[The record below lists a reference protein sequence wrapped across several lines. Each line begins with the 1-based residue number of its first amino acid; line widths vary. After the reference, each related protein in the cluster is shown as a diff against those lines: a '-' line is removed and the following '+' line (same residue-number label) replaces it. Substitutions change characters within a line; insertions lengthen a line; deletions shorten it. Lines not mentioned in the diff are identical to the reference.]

1 LEGWPLYEQYEL
13 PACLAGGNA
22 VAADD
27 RRSPAGTG
35 DMLWLSATNTL
46 PAEFFRARVRLA
58 E

>member
-1 LEGWPLYEQYEL
+1 LYEQYEL